1 MKKFL
6 FIVLV
11 VFNVFMI
18 AGCSDS
24 NDDNGGGAAFPAAD
38 DDNGGGAAFPAADL
52 LGTYN
57 VTFFGTQ
64 VTNVRDYDESA
75 AFIAGM
81 ADLLYVSNDC
91 AKAKELYP
99 DIIDSNNG
107 MKNQC
112 PEGSDGNPAKGTAE
126 LLDGVVVMNNIS
138 GQLGITSRVQL
149 GGQIMDTFA
158 PADKYQYTEYY
169 PTSDFVN
176 YEGKGVKGWNY
187 DSANN
192 KPSETSTEFPE
203 SPYKITKQDDG
214 SLRIDMTLVGK
225 KVNAMNTDFTVDAVT
240 TVIMTKENNSTDALA
255 NEIQQPFPSAE

>member
-6 FIVLV
+6 FTVLV
-11 VFNVFMI
+11 FLNVFMI

-24 NDDNGGGAAFPAAD
+24 NDDNGVAFP
-38 DDNGGGAAFPAADL
+38 ADL

-64 VTNVRDYDESA
+64 VTNVRDYDASA
-75 AFIAGM
+75 STIANM

-112 PEGSDGNPAKGTAE
+112 PTEGSDGNTAKGTAE
-126 LLDGVVVMNNIS
+126 LLDGIVVMNNVS
-138 GQLGITSRVQL
+138 EQLGITSRVQL
-149 GGQIMDTFA
+149 GGQIMDQFA

-192 KPSETSTEFPE
+192 KPSETSSEFPE

-225 KVNAMNTDFTVDAVT
+225 KVNAMGVDLTVDAVT
-240 TVIMTKENNSTDALA
+240 TVIMTKASDSTEQLA
-255 NEIQQPFPSAE
+255 NEIQKPFPSSPAE

>member
-6 FIVLV
+6 FTVLV
-11 VFNVFMI
+11 FLNVFMI

-24 NDDNGGGAAFPAAD
+24 NDDNGVAFP
-38 DDNGGGAAFPAADL
+38 ADL

-64 VTNVRDYDESA
+64 VTNVRDYDASA
-75 AFIAGM
+75 STIANM

-107 MKNQC
+107 MKNKC
-112 PEGSDGNPAKGTAE
+112 PTEGSDGNTAKGTAE
-126 LLDGVVVMNNIS
+126 LLDGIVVMNNVS
-138 GQLGITSRVQL
+138 EQLGITSRVQL
-149 GGQIMDTFA
+149 GGQIMDQFA

-192 KPSETSTEFPE
+192 KPSETSSEFPE

-225 KVNAMNTDFTVDAVT
+225 KVNAMGVDLTVDAVT
-240 TVIMTKENNSTDALA
+240 TVIMTKASDSTEQLA
-255 NEIQQPFPSAE
+255 NEIQKPFPSSPAE

>member
-38 DDNGGGAAFPAADL
+38 L

-64 VTNVRDYDESA
+64 VTNVRDYDESDESA
-75 AFIAGM
+75 AFIADM

-225 KVNAMNTDFTVDAVT
+225 KVNAMNTDFTVNAVT

-255 NEIQQPFPSAE
+255 NEIQQPSFPSAE

>member
-1 MKKFL
+1 
-6 FIVLV
+6 
-11 VFNVFMI
+11 MI

-24 NDDNGGGAAFPAAD
+24 NDDNGVAFP
-38 DDNGGGAAFPAADL
+38 ADL

-64 VTNVRDYDESA
+64 VTNVRDYDASA
-75 AFIAGM
+75 STIANM

-112 PEGSDGNPAKGTAE
+112 PTEGSDGNTAKGTAE
-126 LLDGVVVMNNIS
+126 LLDGIVVMNNVS

-149 GGQIMDTFA
+149 GGQIMDQFA

-192 KPSETSTEFPE
+192 KPSETSSEFPE

-225 KVNAMNTDFTVDAVT
+225 KVNAMGVDLTVDAVT
-240 TVIMTKENNSTDALA
+240 TVIMTKASGQHGTTCK
-255 NEIQQPFPSAE
+255 

>member
-6 FIVLV
+6 FTVLV
-11 VFNVFMI
+11 FLNVFMI

-24 NDDNGGGAAFPAAD
+24 NDDNGVAFP
-38 DDNGGGAAFPAADL
+38 ADL

-64 VTNVRDYDESA
+64 VTNVRDYDASA
-75 AFIAGM
+75 STIANM

-112 PEGSDGNPAKGTAE
+112 PTEGSDGNTAKGTAK
-126 LLDGVVVMNNIS
+126 LLDGIVVMNNVS

-149 GGQIMDTFA
+149 GGQIMDQFA

-192 KPSETSTEFPE
+192 KPSETSSEFPE

-225 KVNAMNTDFTVDAVT
+225 KVNAMGVDLTVDAVT
-240 TVIMTKENNSTDALA
+240 TVIMTKASDSTEQLA
-255 NEIQQPFPSAE
+255 NEIKNHFHLLQLNNNF

>member
-38 DDNGGGAAFPAADL
+38 L

-64 VTNVRDYDESA
+64 VTNVKYHDESA
-75 AFIAGM
+75 AFIASM

-112 PEGSDGNPAKGTAE
+112 QPTEGSDGNPAKGTAE

-255 NEIQQPFPSAE
+255 NEIQQPFQSAE

>member
-38 DDNGGGAAFPAADL
+38 L

-64 VTNVRDYDESA
+64 VTNVRDYDKSDESA
-75 AFIAGM
+75 AFIARM

-112 PEGSDGNPAKGTAE
+112 QPTEGSDGNPAKGTAE

-255 NEIQQPFPSAE
+255 NEIQQQFPSAE

>member
-6 FIVLV
+6 FTVLV
-11 VFNVFMI
+11 FLNVFMI

-24 NDDNGGGAAFPAAD
+24 NDDNGVAFP
-38 DDNGGGAAFPAADL
+38 ADL

-64 VTNVRDYDESA
+64 VTNVRDYDASA
-75 AFIAGM
+75 STIANM

-112 PEGSDGNPAKGTAE
+112 PTEGSDGNTAKGTAE
-126 LLDGVVVMNNIS
+126 LLDGIVVMNNVS

-149 GGQIMDTFA
+149 GGQIMDQFA

-192 KPSETSTEFPE
+192 KPSETSSEFPE

-225 KVNAMNTDFTVDAVT
+225 KVNAMGVDLTVDAVT
-240 TVIMTKENNSTDALA
+240 TVIMTKASDSTEQLA
-255 NEIQQPFPSAE
+255 NEIQKPFPSSPAE

>member
-24 NDDNGGGAAFPAAD
+24 N

-75 AFIAGM
+75 AFIEDM

-112 PEGSDGNPAKGTAE
+112 PTEGSDGNPAKGTAE

>member
-6 FIVLV
+6 FTVLV
-11 VFNVFMI
+11 FLNVFMI

-24 NDDNGGGAAFPAAD
+24 NDDNGVAFP
-38 DDNGGGAAFPAADL
+38 ADL

-64 VTNVRDYDESA
+64 VTNVRDYDASA
-75 AFIAGM
+75 STIANM

-112 PEGSDGNPAKGTAE
+112 PTEGSDGNTAKGTAE
-126 LLDGVVVMNNIS
+126 LLDGIVVMNNVS

-149 GGQIMDTFA
+149 GGQIMDQFA

-192 KPSETSTEFPE
+192 KPSETSSEFPE

-225 KVNAMNTDFTVDAVT
+225 KVNAMGVDLTVDAVT
-240 TVIMTKENNSTDALA
+240 TVIMTKASDSTEHLQMKFKNHFHLLQLNN
-255 NEIQQPFPSAE
+255 NF

>member
-38 DDNGGGAAFPAADL
+38 L

-64 VTNVRDYDESA
+64 VTNVRDYDESDESA
-75 AFIAGM
+75 ALIADM
-81 ADLLYVSNDC
+81 ADLFYVSNDC

-112 PEGSDGNPAKGTAE
+112 QLTGSDGNPAKGTAE

-138 GQLGITSRVQL
+138 GQLGITSRVRL

-225 KVNAMNTDFTVDAVT
+225 KVNAMNTDFTVNAVT

-255 NEIQQPFPSAE
+255 NEIQQPFPPAE

>member
-6 FIVLV
+6 FTVLV
-11 VFNVFMI
+11 FLNVFMI

-24 NDDNGGGAAFPAAD
+24 NDDNGVAFP
-38 DDNGGGAAFPAADL
+38 ADL

-64 VTNVRDYDESA
+64 VTNVRDYDASA
-75 AFIAGM
+75 STIANM

-107 MKNQC
+107 MKNRC
-112 PEGSDGNPAKGTAE
+112 PTEGSDGNTAKGTAE
-126 LLDGVVVMNNIS
+126 LLGGIVVMNNVS
-138 GQLGITSRVQL
+138 GQLGITSKVQL
-149 GGQIMDTFA
+149 GGQIMDQFA

-192 KPSETSTEFPE
+192 KPSETSSEFPE

-225 KVNAMNTDFTVDAVT
+225 KVNAMGVDLTVDAVT
-240 TVIMTKENNSTDALA
+240 TVIMTKASDSTEQLP
-255 NEIQQPFPSAE
+255 NKI

>member
-24 NDDNGGGAAFPAAD
+24 N

-75 AFIAGM
+75 AFIEGM

-255 NEIQQPFPSAE
+255 NEIQQPFPPAE

>member
-38 DDNGGGAAFPAADL
+38 L

-75 AFIAGM
+75 DFILRM

-112 PEGSDGNPAKGTAE
+112 QPTEGSDGNPAKGTAE

-203 SPYKITKQDDG
+203 STYKITKQDDG

-255 NEIQQPFPSAE
+255 NEIQ

>member
-6 FIVLV
+6 FTVLV
-11 VFNVFMI
+11 FLNVFMI

-24 NDDNGGGAAFPAAD
+24 NDDNGVAFP
-38 DDNGGGAAFPAADL
+38 ADL

-64 VTNVRDYDESA
+64 VTNVRDYDASA
-75 AFIAGM
+75 STIANM

-107 MKNQC
+107 MKNRC
-112 PEGSDGNPAKGTAE
+112 PTEGSDGNTAKGTAE
-126 LLDGVVVMNNIS
+126 LLDGIVVMNNVS

-149 GGQIMDTFA
+149 GGQIMDQFA

-192 KPSETSTEFPE
+192 KPSETSSEFPE

-225 KVNAMNTDFTVDAVT
+225 KVNAMGVDLTVDAVT
-240 TVIMTKENNSTDALA
+240 TVIMTKASDSTEQLP
-255 NEIQQPFPSAE
+255 NKI

>member
-24 NDDNGGGAAFPAAD
+24 N

-112 PEGSDGNPAKGTAE
+112 QLKVVMVTLRKE
-126 LLDGVVVMNNIS
+126 LLN
-138 GQLGITSRVQL
+138 
-149 GGQIMDTFA
+149 F
-158 PADKYQYTEYY
+158 
-169 PTSDFVN
+169 
-176 YEGKGVKGWNY
+176 
-187 DSANN
+187 
-192 KPSETSTEFPE
+192 
-203 SPYKITKQDDG
+203 
-214 SLRIDMTLVGK
+214 
-225 KVNAMNTDFTVDAVT
+225 
-240 TVIMTKENNSTDALA
+240 
-255 NEIQQPFPSAE
+255 

>member
-38 DDNGGGAAFPAADL
+38 L

-75 AFIAGM
+75 DFIVRM

-99 DIIDSNNG
+99 DIIDSIDSNNG

-112 PEGSDGNPAKGTAE
+112 QPTEGSDGNPAKGTAE

-255 NEIQQPFPSAE
+255 NEIQQQFPSAE

>member
-6 FIVLV
+6 FTVLV

-24 NDDNGGGAAFPAAD
+24 DDDNG
-38 DDNGGGAAFPAADL
+38 GGGAAFPAADL

-64 VTNVRDYDESA
+64 VTNVRDYDASA
-75 AFIAGM
+75 SFIAGM

-112 PEGSDGNPAKGTAE
+112 PTEDSEGNPAKGTAG
-126 LLDGVVVMNNIS
+126 LLD
-138 GQLGITSRVQL
+138 R
-149 GGQIMDTFA
+149 
-158 PADKYQYTEYY
+158 EYY
-169 PTSDFVN
+169 PTSDFIN

-225 KVNAMNTDFTVDAVT
+225 KVNAMGTDLTVDAVT
-240 TVIMTKENNSTDALA
+240 TVIMTKASDSTEQLENQ
-255 NEIQQPFPSAE
+255 IQKEFPSAE

>member
-38 DDNGGGAAFPAADL
+38 L

-75 AFIAGM
+75 DFIAGM

-99 DIIDSNNG
+99 DIIDSIDSNNG

-112 PEGSDGNPAKGTAE
+112 QPTEGSDGNPAKGTAE

-255 NEIQQPFPSAE
+255 NEIQ

>member
-6 FIVLV
+6 FTVLV
-11 VFNVFMI
+11 FLNVFMI

-24 NDDNGGGAAFPAAD
+24 NDDNGVAFP
-38 DDNGGGAAFPAADL
+38 ADL

-64 VTNVRDYDESA
+64 VTNVRDYDASA
-75 AFIAGM
+75 STIANM

-107 MKNQC
+107 MKNRC
-112 PEGSDGNPAKGTAE
+112 PTEGSDGNTAKGTAE
-126 LLDGVVVMNNIS
+126 LLDGIVVMNNVS

-149 GGQIMDTFA
+149 GGQIMDQFA

-192 KPSETSTEFPE
+192 KPSETSSEFPE

-225 KVNAMNTDFTVDAVT
+225 KVNAMGVDLTVDAVT
-240 TVIMTKENNSTDALA
+240 TVIMTKASETARNNLQMKFK
-255 NEIQQPFPSAE
+255 NHFHLLQLNNNF

>member
-24 NDDNGGGAAFPAAD
+24 N

-75 AFIAGM
+75 AFIVDM

-112 PEGSDGNPAKGTAE
+112 QPKVGSDGNPAKGTAE

>member
-6 FIVLV
+6 FTVLV
-11 VFNVFMI
+11 FLNVFMI

-24 NDDNGGGAAFPAAD
+24 NDDNGVAFP
-38 DDNGGGAAFPAADL
+38 ADL

-64 VTNVRDYDESA
+64 VTNVRDYDASA
-75 AFIAGM
+75 STIANM

-112 PEGSDGNPAKGTAE
+112 PTEGSDGNTAKGTAE
-126 LLDGVVVMNNIS
+126 LLDGSIVVMNNVS

-149 GGQIMDTFA
+149 GGQIMDQFA

-192 KPSETSTEFPE
+192 KPSETSSEFPE

-225 KVNAMNTDFTVDAVT
+225 KVNAMGVDLTVDAVT
-240 TVIMTKENNSTDALA
+240 TVIMTKASDSTEQLA
-255 NEIQQPFPSAE
+255 NEIQKPFPSSPAE

>member
-6 FIVLV
+6 FTVLV
-11 VFNVFMI
+11 FLNVFMI

-24 NDDNGGGAAFPAAD
+24 NDDNGGGGNGVAFP
-38 DDNGGGAAFPAADL
+38 ADL

-64 VTNVRDYDESA
+64 VTNVRDYDASA
-75 AFIAGM
+75 STIANM

-99 DIIDSNNG
+99 DIIGSNNG
-107 MKNQC
+107 MENQC
-112 PEGSDGNPAKGTAE
+112 PTEGSDGNTAKGTAE
-126 LLDGVVVMNNIS
+126 LLDGVVVMNNVS

-149 GGQIMDTFA
+149 GGKRMDELA

-169 PTSDFVN
+169 PTSDFLN
-176 YEGKGVKGWNY
+176 YEGKGVKGWHY

-192 KPSETSTEFPE
+192 KPSETSSEFPE

-225 KVNAMNTDFTVDAVT
+225 KVNVKFGELSVDLTVDAVT
-240 TVIMTKENNSTDALA
+240 TVIMTKASDSTEQLA
-255 NEIQQPFPSAE
+255 NEIQKPFPSSPAE

>member
-24 NDDNGGGAAFPAAD
+24 NDDNGGGAAFPA

-75 AFIAGM
+75 AFIADM

-112 PEGSDGNPAKGTAE
+112 QLKGSDGNPAKGTAE

-255 NEIQQPFPSAE
+255 NEIQ

>member
-6 FIVLV
+6 FTVLV
-11 VFNVFMI
+11 FLNVFMI

-24 NDDNGGGAAFPAAD
+24 NDDNGVAFP
-38 DDNGGGAAFPAADL
+38 ADL

-64 VTNVRDYDESA
+64 VTNVRDYDASA
-75 AFIAGM
+75 STIANM

-107 MKNQC
+107 MKNKC
-112 PEGSDGNPAKGTAE
+112 PTEGSDGNTAKGTAE
-126 LLDGVVVMNNIS
+126 LLDGIVVMNNVS

-149 GGQIMDTFA
+149 GGQIMDQFA

-192 KPSETSTEFPE
+192 KPSETSSEFPE

-225 KVNAMNTDFTVDAVT
+225 KVNAMGVDLTVDAVT
-240 TVIMTKENNSTDALA
+240 TVIMTKASDSTEQLP
-255 NEIQQPFPSAE
+255 NEI

>member
-6 FIVLV
+6 FTVLV
-11 VFNVFMI
+11 FLNVFMI

-24 NDDNGGGAAFPAAD
+24 NDDNGGWGNGVAFP
-38 DDNGGGAAFPAADL
+38 ADL

-64 VTNVRDYDESA
+64 VTNVRDYDASA
-75 AFIAGM
+75 SFIANM

-99 DIIDSNNG
+99 DIIGSNNG

-112 PEGSDGNPAKGTAE
+112 PTEGSDGNTAKGTAE
-126 LLDGVVVMNNIS
+126 LLDGVVVMDNVS

-149 GGQIMDTFA
+149 GGQTMDQLA

-169 PTSDFVN
+169 PTSDFLN

-187 DSANN
+187 DYENYKVSDS
-192 KPSETSTEFPE
+192 PTEFPK

-225 KVNAMNTDFTVDAVT
+225 KVNAMGVDLTVDAVT
-240 TVIMTKENNSTDALA
+240 TVIMTKASDSTEQLA
-255 NEIQQPFPSAE
+255 NEIQKPFPSSPAE

>member
-6 FIVLV
+6 FTVLV
-11 VFNVFMI
+11 FLNVFMI

-24 NDDNGGGAAFPAAD
+24 NDDNGVAFP
-38 DDNGGGAAFPAADL
+38 ADL

-64 VTNVRDYDESA
+64 VTNVRDYDASA
-75 AFIAGM
+75 STIANM

-112 PEGSDGNPAKGTAE
+112 PTEGSDGNTAKGTAE
-126 LLDGVVVMNNIS
+126 LLDGIVVMNNVS

-149 GGQIMDTFA
+149 GGQIMDQFA

-192 KPSETSTEFPE
+192 KPSETSSEFPE

-225 KVNAMNTDFTVDAVT
+225 KVNAMGVDLTVDAVT
-240 TVIMTKENNSTDALA
+240 TVIMTKASGQHGTTCK
-255 NEIQQPFPSAE
+255 

>member
-38 DDNGGGAAFPAADL
+38 L
-52 LGTYN
+52 LGTCN
-57 VTFFGTQ
+57 VTFFGPQ

>member
-6 FIVLV
+6 FTVLV
-11 VFNVFMI
+11 FLNVFMI

-24 NDDNGGGAAFPAAD
+24 NDDNGVAFP
-38 DDNGGGAAFPAADL
+38 ADL

-64 VTNVRDYDESA
+64 VTNVRDYDASA
-75 AFIAGM
+75 STIANM

-107 MKNQC
+107 MKNKC
-112 PEGSDGNPAKGTAE
+112 PTEGSDGNTAKGTAE
-126 LLDGVVVMNNIS
+126 LLDGIVVMNNVS

-149 GGQIMDTFA
+149 GGQIMDQFA

-192 KPSETSTEFPE
+192 KPSETSSEFPE

-225 KVNAMNTDFTVDAVT
+225 KVNAMGVDLTVDAVT
-240 TVIMTKENNSTDALA
+240 TVIMTKASDSTEQLP
-255 NEIQQPFPSAE
+255 NEIKKPFPSSPAE

>member
-6 FIVLV
+6 FTVLV
-11 VFNVFMI
+11 FLNVFMI

-24 NDDNGGGAAFPAAD
+24 NDDNGVAFP
-38 DDNGGGAAFPAADL
+38 ADL

-64 VTNVRDYDESA
+64 VTNVRDYDASA
-75 AFIAGM
+75 STIANM

-112 PEGSDGNPAKGTAE
+112 PTEGSDGNTAKGTAE
-126 LLDGVVVMNNIS
+126 LLDGIVVMNNVS

-149 GGQIMDTFA
+149 GGQIMDQFA

-192 KPSETSTEFPE
+192 KPSETSSEFPE

-225 KVNAMNTDFTVDAVT
+225 KVNAMGVDLTVDAVT
-240 TVIMTKENNSTDALA
+240 TVIMTKASDSTEQLA
-255 NEIQQPFPSAE
+255 NEI

>member
-1 MKKFL
+1 
-6 FIVLV
+6 
-11 VFNVFMI
+11 MI

-24 NDDNGGGAAFPAAD
+24 NDDNGVAFP
-38 DDNGGGAAFPAADL
+38 ADL

-64 VTNVRDYDESA
+64 VTNVRDYDASA
-75 AFIAGM
+75 STIANM

-107 MKNQC
+107 MKNRC
-112 PEGSDGNPAKGTAE
+112 PTEGSDGNTAKGTAE
-126 LLDGVVVMNNIS
+126 LLDGIVVMNNVS

-149 GGQIMDTFA
+149 GGQIMDQFA

-192 KPSETSTEFPE
+192 KPSETSSEFPE

-225 KVNAMNTDFTVDAVT
+225 KVNAMGVDLTVDAVT
-240 TVIMTKENNSTDALA
+240 TVIMTKASDSTEQLA
-255 NEIQQPFPSAE
+255 NEIQKPFPSSPAE

>member
-1 MKKFL
+1 
-6 FIVLV
+6 
-11 VFNVFMI
+11 MI

-24 NDDNGGGAAFPAAD
+24 NDDNGVAFP
-38 DDNGGGAAFPAADL
+38 ADL

-64 VTNVRDYDESA
+64 VTNVRDYDASA
-75 AFIAGM
+75 STIANM

-112 PEGSDGNPAKGTAE
+112 PTEGSDGNTAKGTAE
-126 LLDGVVVMNNIS
+126 LLDGIVVMNNVS

-149 GGQIMDTFA
+149 GGQIMDQFA

-192 KPSETSTEFPE
+192 KPSETSSEFPE

-225 KVNAMNTDFTVDAVT
+225 KVNAMGVDLTVDAVT
-240 TVIMTKENNSTDALA
+240 TVIMTKASDSTEQLA
-255 NEIQQPFPSAE
+255 NEIQKPFPSSPAE

>member
-6 FIVLV
+6 FTVLV
-11 VFNVFMI
+11 FLNVFMI

-24 NDDNGGGAAFPAAD
+24 NDDNGVAFP
-38 DDNGGGAAFPAADL
+38 ADL

-64 VTNVRDYDESA
+64 VTNVRDYDASA
-75 AFIAGM
+75 STIANM

-107 MKNQC
+107 MKNRC
-112 PEGSDGNPAKGTAE
+112 PTEGSDGNTAKGTAE
-126 LLDGVVVMNNIS
+126 LLDGIVVMNNVS

-149 GGQIMDTFA
+149 GGQIMDQFA

-192 KPSETSTEFPE
+192 KPSETSSEFPE

-225 KVNAMNTDFTVDAVT
+225 KVNAMGVDLTVDAVT
-240 TVIMTKENNSTDALA
+240 TVIMTKASDSTEQLA
-255 NEIQQPFPSAE
+255 NEIQKPFPSSPAE

>member
-6 FIVLV
+6 FTVLV
-11 VFNVFMI
+11 FFNVFMI
-18 AGCSDS
+18 AECSDS
-24 NDDNGGGAAFPAAD
+24 NDDNGGGAAFP
-38 DDNGGGAAFPAADL
+38 ADL

-75 AFIAGM
+75 YSIAGM
-81 ADLLYVSNDC
+81 ADLMYVSNDC

-112 PEGSDGNPAKGTAE
+112 PTEGSDDNPAKGTAE
-126 LLDGVVVMNNIS
+126 LLDGVVVMNNVS

-149 GGQIMDTFA
+149 GGQIMDQFA

-169 PTSDFVN
+169 PTSDFLN
-176 YEGKGVKGWNY
+176 YKGKGVKGWNY

-192 KPSETSTEFPE
+192 KPSETSSEFPE

-225 KVNAMNTDFTVDAVT
+225 KVNAMGVDLTVDAVI
-240 TVIMTKENNSTDALA
+240 TVIMTRASDSTEQIENKIQKE
-255 NEIQQPFPSAE
+255 FPSAE

>member
-6 FIVLV
+6 FTVLV
-11 VFNVFMI
+11 FLNVFMI

-24 NDDNGGGAAFPAAD
+24 NDDNGVAFP
-38 DDNGGGAAFPAADL
+38 ADL

-64 VTNVRDYDESA
+64 VTNVRDYDASA
-75 AFIAGM
+75 STIANM

-107 MKNQC
+107 TKNKC
-112 PEGSDGNPAKGTAE
+112 PTEGSDGNTAKGTAE
-126 LLDGVVVMNNIS
+126 LLDGIVVMNNVS

-149 GGQIMDTFA
+149 GGQIMDQFA

-192 KPSETSTEFPE
+192 KPSETSSEFPE

-225 KVNAMNTDFTVDAVT
+225 KVNAMGVDLTVDAVT
-240 TVIMTKENNSTDALA
+240 TVIMTKASDSTEQLP
-255 NEIQQPFPSAE
+255 NKIQKPFPSSPAE